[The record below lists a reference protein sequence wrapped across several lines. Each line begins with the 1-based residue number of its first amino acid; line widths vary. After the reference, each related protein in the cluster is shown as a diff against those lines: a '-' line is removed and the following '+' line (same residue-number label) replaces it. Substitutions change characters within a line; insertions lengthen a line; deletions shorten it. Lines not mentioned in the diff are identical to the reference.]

1 MAEAEEKPVTEEVAP
16 PTEGEVK
23 EAKPKGKSKAKA
35 KGKSS
40 KGAGKGKPDGPTWGG
55 QGYRLN
61 VKNFGNETN
70 EELKAMFEPF
80 GTVVDAQVR
89 MNEGKSRGF
98 GYVIFSSEDDAK
110 KAIAGMHDKEHGGK
124 KLNVMPAERRTE
136 EPPTK
141 GKGKGTGKMNEQQ
154 SYAAMQQQQQAA
166 VLYHQ
171 NLLLQSYITQLQQ
184 QQYAGGYDPQGL
196 WHAPTYTAPQS
207 YEGSIK
213 KINDKGK
220 YAFISCKDTHD
231 VYGRDVYLDPDKLP
245 EGTLQ
250 YSRVKFGVEL
260 NEKGHPRASWCEL
273 A

>member
-61 VKNFGNETN
+61 VKNFGEETN

-80 GTVVDAQVR
+80 GTVVEAQVR
-89 MNEGKSRGF
+89 MQQGKSKGLGF
-98 GYVIFSSEDDAK
+98 VIFAKEEDAK
-110 KAIAGMHDKEHGGK
+110 KAIAEMNDKDHGGK
-124 KLNVMPAERRTE
+124 KLNVMPAERRAE
-136 EPPTK
+136 EPAAK
-141 GKGKGTGKMNEQQ
+141 GKGKGKQDIQQ
-154 SYAAMQQQQQAA
+154 QQLAVLQMQQMQQAYMMQLQQHYLMANMQQQ
-166 VLYHQ
+166 Y
-171 NLLLQSYITQLQQ
+171 T
-184 QQYAGGYDPQGL
+184 GGYDFTGNWIPPA
-196 WHAPTYTAPQS
+196 APTT

-213 KINDKGK
+213 SINKGGK
-220 YAFISCKDTHD
+220 HAFIACQS
-231 VYGRDVYLDPDKLP
+231 VFQERGRDVYLCSTLFP
-245 EGTLQ
+245 EGLKQ
-250 YSRVKFGVEL
+250 FSRVKFGLGVSD
-260 NEKGHPRASWCEL
+260 KGSPKATWCEL